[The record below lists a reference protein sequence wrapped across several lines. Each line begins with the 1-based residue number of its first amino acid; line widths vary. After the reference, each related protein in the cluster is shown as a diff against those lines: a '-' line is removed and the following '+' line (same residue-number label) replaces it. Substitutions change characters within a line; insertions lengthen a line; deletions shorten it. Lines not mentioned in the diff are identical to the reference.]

1 MRSKLEVWA
10 VEPADA
16 VLWAGGLICDR
27 ALGGWDVVVLLAN
40 PSDDRALDILGA
52 EIRGRES
59 HSAPSDLANQ
69 VVTIRVGSDDL
80 DETPQVEYYV
90 CGPFALDGRDG
101 RGFRHRLSAGARAF
115 KAHALRAA
123 GLEAEVATAEMFR
136 PAMPRPLT
144 VTHGRIGR
152 WPNVGQSNDASS
164 TPGACC

>member
-10 VEPADA
+10 AEPADA

-27 ALGGWDVVVLLAN
+27 ALGGWDVVVLVPN

-59 HSAPSDLANQ
+59 HSTLPDLANP

-90 CGPFALDGRDG
+90 CGPLELDGY
-101 RGFRHRLSAGARAF
+101 GFRHRLSAGARAF

-136 PAMPRPLT
+136 PAHTAEAPTAHRH
-144 VTHGRIGR
+144 HGRIGR